1 MTSSVVYFRDAPSPP
16 PSLSSRPRC
25 RGRRHHSPTSCRRSS
40 SWNCCSYFRLPQ
52 HLRRAASLASG
63 LPALSSWVQ
72 SGLSPME
79 RVLDEVDDRFA
90 FEALPFHDVPR
101 WEWSC
106 SQFIHEGWLP
116 PHRQF
121 SALASPF
128 LWSDGNFRSFHFSFS
143 SDAVIYVLE
152 VWFIFNLLGSTRSSY
167 FILIFENL
175 DNLGIWFFFNLL
187 VFYEELTPRHAT
199 SRHVTS
205 RHSLSPHFTS
215 PHVTSRHLTLP
226 RTMSRYVM
234 SLHVTSPHVTPC
246 HVTPHH
252 ITSHHVMSR
261 HVTSRHAASR
271 HVTSCHA
278 TPRHVTSRRI
288 ASRHV
293 MLRHATSRL

>member
-1 MTSSVVYFRDAPSPP
+1 MTFPGGSGPVH
-16 PSLSSRPRC
+16 SLFMKGGSLRIV
-25 RGRRHHSPTSCRRSS
+25 
-40 SWNCCSYFRLPQ
+40 NFLRLP
-52 HLRRAASLASG
+52 
-63 LPALSSWVQ
+63 LPSF
-72 SGLSPME
+72 GPM
-79 RVLDEVDDRFA
+79 VISEVFTL
-90 FEALPFHDVPR
+90 F
-101 WEWSC
+101 
-106 SQFIHEGWLP
+106 FI
-116 PHRQF
+116 
-121 SALASPF
+121 
-128 LWSDGNFRSFHFSFS
+128 FRFS

-246 HVTPHH
+246 HVTPRHT
-252 ITSHHVMSR
+252 TSHHVMSR

-271 HVTSCHA
+271 HVTSCYA
-278 TPRHVTSRRI
+278 TPRHDFNSSFFFSERWRAPVLP
-288 ASRHV
+288 H
-293 MLRHATSRL
+293 L